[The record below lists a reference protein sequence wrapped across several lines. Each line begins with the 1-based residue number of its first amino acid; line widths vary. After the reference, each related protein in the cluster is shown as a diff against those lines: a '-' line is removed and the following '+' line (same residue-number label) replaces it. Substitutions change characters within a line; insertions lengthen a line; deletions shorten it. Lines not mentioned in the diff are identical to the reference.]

1 MKLRWLFCF
10 RPLLVRAEKERKARI
25 MYPDAEFAIR
35 CRGSNPLHHLW
46 NNNGTWWCHLTIHL
60 PGFTKERV
68 RISLE
73 THDVSEAKQLRDS
86 LLALFGVKAALAAA
100 KGAVA

>member
-1 MKLRWLFCF
+1 MAFLFSAPPGACG
-10 RPLLVRAEKERKARI
+10 KNERKARI

-35 CRGSNPLHHLW
+35 CRGNNPLHHLW

-73 THDVSEAKQLRDS
+73 THDVSEAKKLRDS
-86 LLALFGVKAALAAA
+86 LLTLFGVKV
-100 KGAVA
+100 AVSVGMA

>member
-1 MKLRWLFCF
+1 
-10 RPLLVRAEKERKARI
+10 
-25 MYPDAEFAIR
+25 MYQSLYPEAEFAIR
-35 CRGSNPLHHLW
+35 CRGNNPLHHLW

-73 THDVSEAKQLRDS
+73 THDVGEAKRLRDS
-86 LLALFGVKAALAAA
+86 LLTLFGVKIAAA
-100 KGAVA
+100 RVGGAA